1 MDLEELIDKYKNE
14 DGSLTIPK
22 EFIPFITLKK
32 EIEKGVCLECG
43 KEFIKTHGHQKFCPP
58 KPGRKIST
66 CQNTYNQRKKRER
79 KKVNK
84 GERVIQ

>member
-1 MDLEELIDKYKNE
+1 MDLEELINKYKNE

-22 EFIPFITLKK
+22 ELIPFIALKK
-32 EIEKGVCLECG
+32 EIEKGV
-43 KEFIKTHGHQKFCPP
+43 
-58 KPGRKIST
+58 
-66 CQNTYNQRKKRER
+66 YNQREKRER

>member
-1 MDLEELIDKYKNE
+1 MDLEELINKYKNE

-22 EFIPFITLKK
+22 ELIPFIALKK
-32 EIEKGVCLECG
+32 EIEKGV
-43 KEFIKTHGHQKFCPP
+43 
-58 KPGRKIST
+58 
-66 CQNTYNQRKKRER
+66 YNQRKKRER